1 MDCVLCGQTTPAK
14 DRFRLREKRGTPTH
28 LGSLIVS
35 LLEADLWE
43 NTDCS
48 VCRTCRRALLRLEK
62 LKADYDA
69 LKGDLKAKVR
79 RGSRQVRLHSRSPTG
94 TTPAAKRAAA
104 ARCRSVQ
111 TAAKE
116 LFPTG
121 QSISLQHPDTE
132 GETPLPALVLQLA
145 QRHISHLGIND
156 RKL

>member
-1 MDCVLCGQTTPAK
+1 MDCVLCGQTAPAK

-43 NTDCS
+43 DTDCS

-94 TTPAAKRAAA
+94 TTP
-104 ARCRSVQ
+104 
-111 TAAKE
+111 
-116 LFPTG
+116 
-121 QSISLQHPDTE
+121 
-132 GETPLPALVLQLA
+132 
-145 QRHISHLGIND
+145 
-156 RKL
+156 

>member
-43 NTDCS
+43 DTDCS

-94 TTPAAKRAAA
+94 TTATGPHREGGQAVRLTLYYITY
-104 ARCRSVQ
+104 S
-111 TAAKE
+111 
-116 LFPTG
+116 LFP
-121 QSISLQHPDTE
+121 L
-132 GETPLPALVLQLA
+132 L
-145 QRHISHLGIND
+145 IN
-156 RKL
+156 

>member
-1 MDCVLCGQTTPAK
+1 MK
-14 DRFRLREKRGTPTH
+14 
-28 LGSLIVS
+28 LGGPKFIICPGPQ
-35 LLEADLWE
+35 
-43 NTDCS
+43 NTSWQACCS

-121 QSISLQHPDTE
+121 QSISLQSE
-132 GETPLPALVLQLA
+132 RAETMIHRQRQQGRSLA
-145 QRHISHLGIND
+145 TSAVHSTTPYFTPRD
-156 RKL
+156 

>member
-43 NTDCS
+43 DTDCS

-121 QSISLQHPDTE
+121 HNAIFHTSGLTTASYEYWRLDFGRLKAHWSVQK
-132 GETPLPALVLQLA
+132 
-145 QRHISHLGIND
+145 IN
-156 RKL
+156 